1 MPVWTARCRRFWASG
16 RNIRNER
23 VPKRVQLFDPWLHI
37 LDYVKKK
44 IEKMDRDGALAV
56 GVLSATQAPRAALE
70 KVTVSAIAKSRIITL
85 Y

>member
-1 MPVWTARCRRFWASG
+1 M
-16 RNIRNER
+16 
-23 VPKRVQLFDPWLHI
+23 HI

-44 IEKMDRDGALAV
+44 IEKIDRYGALAV
-56 GVLSATQAPRAALE
+56 GVLCATQTPRAAQT

>member
-1 MPVWTARCRRFWASG
+1 
-16 RNIRNER
+16 
-23 VPKRVQLFDPWLHI
+23 VPKRVQLFDPWLQI

-44 IEKMDRDGALAV
+44 MEKMDRDGALAI
-56 GVLSATQAPRAALE
+56 GVLSPTQTPRAAQE